1 MATAKRYTISYGALG
16 PLLTLLGLGRRF
28 STISNSGDQLHV
40 KMGWGFRARF
50 PVSSIR
56 SVTPYDGVA
65 MGIGVHGFGGN
76 YLVNGKASG
85 IVTIEIEPSAK
96 ALVIGIPVKLRK
108 LSVSLDQPEQ
118 FIADLR
124 AQVG

>member
-28 STISNSGDQLHV
+28 SSIESNGDQVHV
-40 KMGWGFRARF
+40 KMGWGFRAKF
-50 PVSSIR
+50 PVTSVR
-56 SVTPYDGVA
+56 SVTPYSGVA

-85 IVTIEIEPSAK
+85 IVTLEIEPIAR
-96 ALVIGIPVKLRK
+96 AVLIGIPVKLRK
-108 LSVSLDQPEQ
+108 LSVSLDEPEQ
-118 FIADLR
+118 CIADFR

>member
-1 MATAKRYTISYGALG
+1 MASRNRYSISYGALG

-28 STISNSGDQLHV
+28 SFIERNGNQLHV

-50 PVSSIR
+50 PVTSIR
-56 SVTPYDGVA
+56 SVSAYTGVA

-85 IVTIEIEPSAK
+85 IVTLEIEPRGRAF
-96 ALVIGIPVKLRK
+96 VIGIPAKLRK
-108 LSVSLDQPEQ
+108 LSVSLDEPEQ
-118 FIADLR
+118 FIAEFG

>member
-1 MATAKRYTISYGALG
+1 MAIAKRYTISYGALG

-28 STISNSGDQLHV
+28 SSIERSGDQLHV
-40 KMGWGFRARF
+40 KMGWGFRAKF
-50 PVSSIR
+50 PVASLR
-56 SVTPYDGVA
+56 SVTPYTGVA

-85 IVTIEIEPSAK
+85 IVTLEIQPTAK
-96 ALVIGIPVKLRK
+96 ALLLGIPVKLRK
-108 LSVSLDQPEQ
+108 LSVSLDEPEQ
-118 FIADLR
+118 FIADFR

>member
-1 MATAKRYTISYGALG
+1 MAMEKRYTISYGALG

-28 STISNSGDQLHV
+28 SSIEKSGAQLHV
-40 KMGWGFRARF
+40 RMGWGFRAKF
-50 PVSSIR
+50 PVASIR
-56 SVTPYDGVA
+56 SVAPFTGVA

-85 IVTIEIEPSAK
+85 IVTLEIQPTAR
-96 ALVIGIPVKLRK
+96 AFLLGIPVKLRK
-108 LSVSLDQPEQ
+108 LSVSLDEPEQ
-118 FIADLR
+118 FIADFR